1 MELWIPITVLAAFL
15 QNARSALQKHLKGRL
30 STLGAAYVR
39 FLYAMPF
46 SLVYLWG
53 LHEIV
58 GKDLPVFNT
67 TFLMYCVL
75 GGASQIAFTVLLLYL
90 FQFRNFAVG
99 TTFSKTEVFQVAVL
113 GFLILGDTV
122 TTAAAAAIALAGVGV
137 VVLSAGQSKV
147 SLKALISGVTE
158 KATVIGLVCGAFLGA
173 SVVFFRGAA
182 LSLKWDDLA
191 MTVAYTLAVSLVI
204 QTIAMGAYL
213 AWKEAPTLK
222 AVFVHWKWSAAVG
235 AVGMAG
241 SVAWF
246 LAFTMQNAAYVRA
259 LGQIELVFTF
269 AASIFFFKEKVTRLE
284 VIGIA
289 LIILAILLLIL
300 SRG

>member
-1 MELWIPITVLAAFL
+1 M
-15 QNARSALQKHLKGRL
+15 
-30 STLGAAYVR
+30 
-39 FLYAMPF
+39 
-46 SLVYLWG
+46 
-53 LHEIV
+53 
-58 GKDLPVFNT
+58 
-67 TFLMYCVL
+67 
-75 GGASQIAFTVLLLYL
+75 
-90 FQFRNFAVG
+90 
-99 TTFSKTEVFQVAVL
+99 
-113 GFLILGDTV
+113 
-122 TTAAAAAIALAGVGV
+122 
-137 VVLSAGQSKV
+137 LSAGQSKV

-158 KATVIGLVCGAFLGA
+158 RPTVIGLVCGAFLGA

-269 AASIFFFKEKVTRLE
+269 AASIFFFKEKVARLE

-300 SRG
+300 SRA